1 MGMFPVSVASAF
13 VSRSRAAATVT
24 MRLALLAGV
33 TGGDPTR
40 EVALSIHSNLHRLGL
55 ARHTLVHVQHLTSI
69 LPPTQLPALLLL
81 ALLNPPSSTLA
92 APSARSR
99 VTFSWPAAFLRGLW
113 SPIFLL
119 RNDEGCGRTIRSA
132 APSVSSHHASCT
144 TRSPEDLP
152 DLSNIVSEEK
162 KENLRDR
169 GSGGVLS
176 VFFYIY
182 KKTLL
187 YTVTVSVN
195 CYNVAHTRHSP
206 IHPPPP
212 PHCVWHSARHLRGKS
227 SSRRSKGM
235 VASAERKCCV
245 GLKRKGRPAFWMA
258 SSRSAGKNPT
268 PICGLDGS
276 VLQTCGRHT
285 RRAEVL

>member
-1 MGMFPVSVASAF
+1 MESCTFYTLEPAQ
-13 VSRSRAAATVT
+13 SRADEIHLLVLAQLLSSITAPGGGHGDQN
-24 MRLALLAGV
+24 RLALSAGV
-33 TGGDPTR
+33 TGGDPPR
-40 EVALSIHSNLHRLGL
+40 ESALSIHSNLHRLGL

-162 KENLRDR
+162 KENLRD
-169 GSGGVLS
+169 
-176 VFFYIY
+176 
-182 KKTLL
+182 
-187 YTVTVSVN
+187 
-195 CYNVAHTRHSP
+195 
-206 IHPPPP
+206 
-212 PHCVWHSARHLRGKS
+212 
-227 SSRRSKGM
+227 
-235 VASAERKCCV
+235 
-245 GLKRKGRPAFWMA
+245 
-258 SSRSAGKNPT
+258 
-268 PICGLDGS
+268 
-276 VLQTCGRHT
+276 
-285 RRAEVL
+285 